1 MKIEP
6 RLTTVM
12 VAFLFLLSVA
22 TIAAQK
28 EVEQAPT
35 VGQCQ
40 IDQAKWQATLESG
53 DGGADHVTF
62 PTLLSWHKEADQCL
76 AVEPKNLNKYAR
88 TRDRLTAAMFLR
100 QYHFLQRHRLLE
112 KFYAED
118 EEGKR

>member
-6 RLTTVM
+6 RLTTAV
-12 VAFLFLLSVA
+12 VAFLILLSVA

-40 IDQAKWQATLESG
+40 MDQAKWLATLESG
-53 DGGADHVTF
+53 DGGADHLTF
-62 PTLLSWHKEADQCL
+62 PTLLSWHKEVDQCL
-76 AVEPKNLNKYAR
+76 AVEPKNLNKYAM